1 MCVWV
6 IICMG
11 VMCAAVGIR
20 PAWAM
25 DDASNAGVSNAASVD
40 TTTSQKGVSLRIE
53 DNTSTTIN
61 GKDDYTAVISVTN
74 NTGRKLTAGNVRILT
89 DPNFSFDSSE
99 LMQAWADKNYDDISP
114 VLRWMD
120 VSLGSTKVDALDVG
134 ATKTVIVHS
143 SADSDAM
150 QQFTSWGPKPLNIIY
165 TEGSDDTELAS
176 VHSFVT
182 RTRDG
187 LSSHATPNLNVVIA
201 MPLTTSQWKT
211 SDTAVSRLL
220 THADAD
226 TAASRATVTSISDD
240 AASGQEALAG
250 VLRKHRSIQVIGDP
264 GYLQTFDTKPTVAA
278 IMQPYGFDLAYQ
290 AQTASQYDWKS
301 AGLTPSRWNASSGA
315 DLYRT
320 AIGNDKA
327 DAPTAIAWQ
336 SRAAWT
342 TESLAAARQQGY
354 SAVVAESGYDPDTPD
369 AVHTSKMVV
378 PTSAGDITVLNT
390 QKELSTLAQG
400 NATSTDATAENTE
413 SGRLARFVAQSAF
426 YQREAP
432 YESRTLLVSLGQS
445 PNTASVDTLVSKLES
460 CSWLKLDGLASLL
473 KAQPYVSS
481 AQAEQRSKAVK
492 KLGGS
497 DAEEFAT
504 HIKSLTSSQAG
515 IRRFAASVV
524 VTDRPNAD
532 GNANNNDR
540 TNTAEH
546 WMQSVENAYRDLA
559 IKSFSSFTVQNS
571 IMTRAARQLNN
582 GLYAGISVAQPD
594 SINIVSQSAKM
605 PITIA
610 NDHPYPVHIR
620 FTART
625 TSEQITASAD
635 DTDVVVLPHAEVQS
649 TVNVHILSSGSA
661 NVIIQLQDRDGR
673 TFGTSTSAH
682 VTSVLQINDWS
693 GYAILAL
700 AFLLGAFGLWRQF
713 HRIKDPDE

>member
-1 MCVWV
+1 MVVLCVV
-6 IICMG
+6 
-11 VMCAAVGIR
+11 AGIR
-20 PAWAM
+20 PVWAM
-25 DDASNAGVSNAASVD
+25 AGDTNAGDTNAGVANAASSD
-40 TTTSQKGVSLRIE
+40 TTTSAKGVSLRIE

-61 GKDDYTAVISVTN
+61 GKDDYTAVISITN
-74 NTGRKLTAGNVRILT
+74 NTGEKLSSGNLRILT
-89 DPNFSFDSSE
+89 DPHFSFDSSE
-99 LMQAWADKNYDDISP
+99 LMQAWADKDYDNINP

-120 VSLGSTKVDALDVG
+120 VSLGSTKVDGIDNG
-134 ATKTVIVHS
+134 DTKTVIVHS
-143 SADSDAM
+143 SAGSDAM
-150 QQFTSWGPKPLNIIY
+150 REFTSWGPKPINIVY

-187 LSSHATPNLNVVIA
+187 LSGQATPNLNMVIA

-211 SDTAVSRLL
+211 DGESVSKLL
-220 THADAD
+220 THADGDAD
-226 TAASRATVTSISDD
+226 ASRVTVTSISD
-240 AASGQEALAG
+240 AAANGQKTLTG

-264 GYLQTFDTKPTVAA
+264 GYLQTFETSPTVAA

-290 AQTASQYDWKS
+290 AQTSSQYDWES
-301 AGLTPSRWNASSGA
+301 AGLTPSQWNAASGV
-315 DLYRT
+315 DMYRT
-320 AIGNDKA
+320 AVGDDKGSS
-327 DAPTAIAWQ
+327 PTAIAWQ

-342 TESLAAARQQGY
+342 TDSLIAARQQGY

-378 PTSAGDITVLNT
+378 PTKAGDVTVLNT
-390 QKELSTLAQG
+390 QKELSVLAQG
-400 NATSTDATAENTE
+400 NATSTNATAENTE

-445 PNTASVDTLVSKLES
+445 PDATSVDTLVSKLES
-460 CSWLKLDGLASLL
+460 CSWLKLDGLSSLL

-481 AQAEQRSKAVK
+481 DEAAERSKSVK
-492 KLGGS
+492 KLSGG
-497 DAEEFAT
+497 DADEFAT
-504 HIKSLTSSQAG
+504 HIRSLANARAG
-515 IRRFAASVV
+515 IHRFATSVV
-524 VTDRPNAD
+524 ATDRQNTGD
-532 GNANNNDR
+532 GVK
-540 TNTAEH
+540 TNTAAH
-546 WMQSVENAYRDLA
+546 WMQSVDNAYLDLA
-559 IKSFSSFTVQNS
+559 IKSFSPFTVQNS
-571 IMTRAARQLNN
+571 IMTRAARQLNS
-582 GLYAGISVAQPD
+582 GLYAGISVAKPD

-620 FTART
+620 FTANT
-625 TSEQITASAD
+625 TSDQITASAD
-635 DTDVVVLPHAEVQS
+635 DTDVVVLPHAEVQA
-649 TVNVHILSSGSA
+649 TVDVHIISSGST
-661 NVIIQLQDRDGR
+661 NVVIQLQDRDGR

-700 AFLLGAFGLWRQF
+700 AVLLGALGLWRQF